1 LRFPAAVA
9 VVLMFSGFLC
19 PLVHSG
25 EQNEPR
31 GPRRCPIDMVAADTF
46 CIDTYE
52 HPGKLGVKPRN
63 LVTYTE
69 AL

>member
-1 LRFPAAVA
+1 
-9 VVLMFSGFLC
+9 
-19 PLVHSG
+19 
-25 EQNEPR
+25 
-31 GPRRCPIDMVAADTF
+31 MVAADTF

-52 HPGKLGVKPRN
+52 HPGTLGVKPRN